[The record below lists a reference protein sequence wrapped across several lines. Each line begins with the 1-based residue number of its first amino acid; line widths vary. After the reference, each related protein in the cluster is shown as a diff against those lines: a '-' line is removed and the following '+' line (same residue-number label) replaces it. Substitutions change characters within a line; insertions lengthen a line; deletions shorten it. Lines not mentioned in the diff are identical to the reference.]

1 MGTLEVST
9 VIAVVAAVKTIAHS
23 ETVVVAA
30 MTVSGTIGASVIPT
44 TSTVHTPA
52 VSTVVGK
59 VEVWPSE
66 IEIGAVRVTGVDAE
80 VPVACAPVEGA
91 IEVRGIQIQTILP
104 IEEDIAQVEI
114 TALPIDAIEVVLCV
128 YAHEVIEVYLVG
140 CFILLFRE
148 VELIGHLVGQEQS
161 LLAGLLVA
169 HGACRCY
176 ECEQCHKGGHHLLH
190 ILVCFKLFIIY
201 FRCSRL

>member
-1 MGTLEVST
+1 MIPRAT
-9 VIAVVAAVKTIAHS
+9 AVHVPCVATAINAIEARH
-23 ETVVVAA
+23 
-30 MTVSGTIGASVIPT
+30 
-44 TSTVHTPA
+44 
-52 VSTVVGK
+52 
-59 VEVWPSE
+59 SE
-66 IEIGAVRVTGVDAE
+66 IEVVAVRIAGVDAK

-114 TALPIDAIEVVLCV
+114 TALPIDAVEVVLCV

-201 FRCSRL
+201 FVVLGCKLAL